1 MSHLCQGELSLD
13 KKKSTTEIRVIIF
26 QMKWGSAAANLSASE
41 RSERKKKKKQWT
53 ILLNPIWDRSG
64 LFYYLTARVYFC
76 VLLAIT
82 FAPHSMIK
90 GKKKH
95 KPSLVFNKSVYQI
108 VVFSFFCKETTK
120 FTRHQQ
126 VLWQQWEKTHKRSG
140 ILSKNKHKHC
150 DPALKGQLMY

>member
-13 KKKSTTEIRVIIF
+13 RKKSTTEIRVIIF

-41 RSERKKKKKQWT
+41 RSEREKKKKKQWV

-64 LFYYLTARVYFC
+64 LLYYPTARVYFC

-82 FAPHSMIK
+82 FPPHSMIK

-95 KPSLVFNKSVYQI
+95 KPSLIFNKSVYQI
-108 VVFSFFCKETTK
+108 VVFSFFVKKLQSWPVTSRSSDSSERKHTK
-120 FTRHQQ
+120 DQTSYP
-126 VLWQQWEKTHKRSG
+126 KTNISTVTQH
-140 ILSKNKHKHC
+140 
-150 DPALKGQLMY
+150 